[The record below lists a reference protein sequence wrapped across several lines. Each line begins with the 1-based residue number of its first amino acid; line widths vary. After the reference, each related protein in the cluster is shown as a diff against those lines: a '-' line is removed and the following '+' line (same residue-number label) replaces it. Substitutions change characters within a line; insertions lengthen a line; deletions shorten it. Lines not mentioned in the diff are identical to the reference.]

1 MAKRRNFSSQF
12 RAKVALEAL
21 RSEHSVSELVARYEI
36 HPNLITN
43 GKKRVREGMV
53 EVFKGK
59 ADKGR
64 AGTQAESKELYAK
77 IGELTVEKD
86 FLSKVLDR

>member
-1 MAKRRNFSSQF
+1 MAKRRNFSAPF
-12 RAKVALEAL
+12 KAKVALEAL
-21 RSEHSVSELVARYEI
+21 RNEHTVSELAARYEI

-43 GKKRVREGMV
+43 WKKRAREGVV

-64 AGTQAESKELYAK
+64 AGTQAESKEL
-77 IGELTVEKD
+77 
-86 FLSKVLDR
+86 

>member
-1 MAKRRNFSSQF
+1 MAKRRNFSAQF
-12 RAKVALEAL
+12 KAKMAIEAF
-21 RSEHSVSELVARYEI
+21 RSEHSVSELAVRYEI
-36 HPNLITN
+36 HSNLITN
-43 GKKRVREGMV
+43 WKKRAREGMV

-64 AGTQAESKELYAK
+64 AGTQAETTELYAK